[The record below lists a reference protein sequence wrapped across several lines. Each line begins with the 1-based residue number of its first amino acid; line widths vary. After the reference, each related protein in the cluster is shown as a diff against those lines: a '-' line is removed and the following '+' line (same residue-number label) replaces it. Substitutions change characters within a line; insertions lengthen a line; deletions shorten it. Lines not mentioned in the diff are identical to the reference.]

1 MRGFMRDGRRVD
13 HQALTQGAFS
23 GATAFARA
31 APLVVLDTIILAAIV
46 DLARRLILPAATT
59 SPYVMGTIEAV
70 LNVFVFA
77 PMMIAA
83 HRYSVAGM
91 VTPRLS
97 GSLIGP
103 IFGRFVKASLILSLI
118 TVAGYA
124 GGAFF
129 SEALGPPLGTAVFFM
144 AFAVTI
150 ALAVR
155 IGPLFPAI
163 SVNAAGAGWGTAW
176 RDTAGHGWPIFFVLA
191 LCSLPFIFL
200 GLPLE
205 AAMREVET
213 LRVAGLILTI
223 LRAVIETGWTL
234 VLACAAGLIYKELA
248 RELLL
253 PPSSG
258 NASGGQNG

>member
-1 MRGFMRDGRRVD
+1 MRDGRRVD

-23 GATAFARA
+23 GATGFAKA
-31 APLVVLDTIILAAIV
+31 APLVVLDTVILAAIV
-46 DLARRLILPAATT
+46 DLARRLMLPSGSA
-59 SPYVMGTIEAV
+59 SPHVIGTVEAM

-97 GSLIGP
+97 RSLAGP

-144 AFAVTI
+144 AFAATI

-163 SVNAAGAGWGTAW
+163 SVNAAGAGWGAAW
-176 RDTAGHGWPIFFVLA
+176 RDTSGHGWAIFFVLA

-205 AAMREVET
+205 TAMREVGT

-223 LRAVIETGWTL
+223 VRAIIETGWTL

-253 PPSSG
+253 PPRDTG
-258 NASGGQNG
+258 RDDG

>member
-1 MRGFMRDGRRVD
+1 MHGDMRDSRRVD

-23 GATAFARA
+23 GAMAFAKA
-31 APLVVLDTIILAAIV
+31 APLVVLDTVILAAIV
-46 DLARRLILPAATT
+46 DLSRRLMLPTGSA
-59 SPYVMGTIEAV
+59 SPYVIGTLEAI

-83 HRYSVAGM
+83 HRYSIAGM
-91 VTPRLS
+91 VTPRLT
-97 GSLIGP
+97 GSLAGP

-118 TVAGYA
+118 TVAGYG

-144 AFAVTI
+144 AFAATI

-155 IGPLFPAI
+155 FGPLFPAI
-163 SVNAAGAGWGTAW
+163 SVNAEGARWGAAW
-176 RDTAGHGWPIFFVLA
+176 RDTSGHGWPIFFVLA

-205 AAMREVET
+205 AAMREVEP
-213 LRVAGLILTI
+213 LRVAGLILTLI
-223 LRAVIETGWTL
+223 RAMIETGWTL
-234 VLACAAGLIYKELA
+234 VLACAAGLIYKALA

-253 PPSSG
+253 APPSGS
-258 NASGGQNG
+258 ASGGNDG

>member
-1 MRGFMRDGRRVD
+1 MHGDMRDSRRVD

-23 GATAFARA
+23 GAMAFAKA
-31 APLVVLDTIILAAIV
+31 APLVVLDTLILAALV
-46 DLARRLILPAATT
+46 DLARRLMLPTGSA
-59 SPYVMGTIEAV
+59 SPYLIGTVEAV

-91 VTPRLS
+91 LTPRLT
-97 GSLIGP
+97 GSLAGP
-103 IFGRFVKASLILSLI
+103 IFGRFVKASLILALI

-124 GGAFF
+124 GGAFL

-144 AFAVTI
+144 AFAATI
-150 ALAVR
+150 ALSVR
-155 IGPLFPAI
+155 VGPLFPAI
-163 SVNAAGAGWGTAW
+163 SVNANGARWGAAW

-191 LCSLPFIFL
+191 ICSLPFILL

-213 LRVAGLILTI
+213 LRVAGLILT
-223 LRAVIETGWTL
+223 LVRAVIETGWTL

-253 PPSSG
+253 APPSGS
-258 NASGGQNG
+258 ASGGNHG

>member
-118 TVAGYA
+118 TVAGYG
-124 GGAFF
+124 GGAFL

-144 AFAVTI
+144 AFAATI
-150 ALAVR
+150 ALVPVLGLAGAMLAFTALYLLGWGRFGWLIALLYTAGVGAFLYIVYHR
-155 IGPLFPAI
+155 MLHVPFVPPLF
-163 SVNAAGAGWGTAW
+163 
-176 RDTAGHGWPIFFVLA
+176 
-191 LCSLPFIFL
+191 LP
-200 GLPLE
+200 
-205 AAMREVET
+205 
-213 LRVAGLILTI
+213 
-223 LRAVIETGWTL
+223 
-234 VLACAAGLIYKELA
+234 
-248 RELLL
+248 
-253 PPSSG
+253 
-258 NASGGQNG
+258 